1 MSTRVGFIGLGHMG
15 GPMCERVARAGFEVS
30 AFDLRREA
38 VDAAVAAGATPAAS
52 AADCAARAD
61 VLVTMLPAP
70 PHVEDVL
77 LGSGGALAAL
87 PDGALAVDMSTSS
100 PALGRRI
107 AEAAAPRGIGFLD
120 APVAD
125 ALKASEGDLHIFVGG
140 EAADVARARPVL
152 ETMGR
157 PERVVH
163 VGPRGAGYAVKLLV
177 NLQWFVHAAAA
188 AEALVIGT
196 RAGIDLRTLHTALAA
211 SPARSSFL
219 ENEALEVLGDGEY
232 GERFPLGL
240 VTKDLRM
247 ALELAHESGIPAE
260 LSARTHDL
268 YERVLEDYGAA
279 AGEMAVVRHYEDL
292 AGAPLRFGAP
302 DGG

>member
-1 MSTRVGFIGLGHMG
+1 MRVGFIGLGHMG
-15 GPMCERVARAGFEVS
+15 GPMCARVAGGGFEVS
-30 AFDLRREA
+30 AFDLRPEA
-38 VDAAVAAGATPAAS
+38 VEAAVAAGTAPAAS
-52 AADCAARAD
+52 AAECAATAD

-77 LGSGGALAAL
+77 LGTGGALAAL
-87 PDGALAVDMSTSS
+87 PDGALAIDMSTSS

-107 AEAAAPRGIGFLD
+107 AEAAALCGIAFVD

-125 ALKASEGDLHIFVGG
+125 ALKASQGDLHIFVGG
-140 EAADVARARPVL
+140 EPADVARARPVL

-163 VGPRGAGYAVKLLV
+163 VGPQGAGYTVKLLV

-188 AEALVIGT
+188 AEALAIGA
-196 RAGIDLRTLHTALAA
+196 RAGIELRTLYTVLAA
-211 SPARSSFL
+211 GPARSSFL
-219 ENEALEVLGDGEY
+219 ENEALEVLEAGEY

-240 VTKDLRM
+240 VTKDLNM
-247 ALELAHESGIPAE
+247 ALELAHEMGIPADV
-260 LSARTHDL
+260 SARTHEL
-268 YERVLEDYGAA
+268 YGRVLEHYGAG
-279 AGEMAVVRHYEDL
+279 AGEMAVVRHYEDI

>member
-1 MSTRVGFIGLGHMG
+1 MTVNVGFVGLGHMG
-15 GPMCERVARAGFEVS
+15 GPMCARVAGGGFAVR
-30 AFDLRREA
+30 AFDLRPEA
-38 VDAAVAAGATPAAS
+38 VEAAVAAGAAPARS
-52 AADCAARAD
+52 AADCAATAD

-87 PDGALAVDMSTSS
+87 PAGALAIDMSTSS
-100 PALGRRI
+100 PALGARI
-107 AEAAAPRGIGFLD
+107 AEAAAARGVGFLE

-140 EAADVARARPVL
+140 DAADVARARPVL

-163 VGPRGAGYAVKLLV
+163 VGGHGTGYAVKLLV

-196 RAGIDLRTLHTALAA
+196 RAGIDLYTLYTALAA
-211 SPARSSFL
+211 GPARSSFL
-219 ENEALEVLGDGEY
+219 ENEALEVLRDGDY

-240 VTKDLRM
+240 VAKDLQL
-247 ALELAHESGIPAE
+247 ALDLAHESGIPAE
-260 LSARTHDL
+260 LTERTGDL
-268 YERVLEDYGAA
+268 YARVLDRYGPQ
-279 AGEMAVVRHYEDL
+279 AGEMALLRHYEDL
-292 AGAPLRFGAP
+292 AGTSLRFEVR